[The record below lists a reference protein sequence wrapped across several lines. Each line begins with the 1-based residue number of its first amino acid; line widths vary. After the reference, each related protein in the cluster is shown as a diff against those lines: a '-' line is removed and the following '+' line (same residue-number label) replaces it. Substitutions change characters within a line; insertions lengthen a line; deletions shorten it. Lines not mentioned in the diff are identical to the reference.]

1 MDKFKNRLYFSKNI
15 IILVSAVVIIV
26 VLIIAILYSTDF
38 LKNYHMT
45 KMWLD
50 FLKDIVSWPA
60 VMLIISII
68 FRNSFGK
75 LISRIANV
83 KIGDKEV
90 SFLEDIEKVESRIQ
104 KVELSRD
111 GSNVDVETDAQDNKM
126 ERLIGLNPSAA
137 IIVSW
142 IEFESRL
149 QDVYNSLFQIES
161 NDKEK
166 NSRNTSFRRA
176 GLIMR
181 DLYLSGK
188 IDTDIYVSAK
198 EMSDLRNK
206 IVHAQSDNI
215 TEEVAESYVTTIN
228 KLKKYFDDL
237 KEKQHD
243 RTILSP

>member
-1 MDKFKNRLYFSKNI
+1 MNKSKNRLYFSKSI
-15 IILVSAVVIIV
+15 IILVLAVAISVL
-26 VLIIAILYSTDF
+26 LIIAVLYSTDF

-50 FLKDIVSWPA
+50 FLKDIVSWPV

-90 SFLEDIEKVESRIQ
+90 NFLEDIEKVESRIQ

-111 GSNVDVETDAQDNKM
+111 DSNVEVETDTRDNKM

-161 NDKEK
+161 TDKEK
-166 NSRNTSFRRA
+166 SSRNTYFRSA
-176 GLIMR
+176 GMILR
-181 DLYLSGK
+181 DLYLSNK
-188 IDTDIYVSAK
+188 IDKDIYASAQ
-198 EMSDLRNK
+198 EMRDLRNK
-206 IVHAQSDNI
+206 IIHAQSDNI
-215 TEEVAESYVTTIN
+215 TEEVAESFVTTIN

-237 KEKQHD
+237 KEK
-243 RTILSP
+243 S

>member
-1 MDKFKNRLYFSKNI
+1 MNKSKNRLYFSKSI
-15 IILVSAVVIIV
+15 IILVSKVVISV
-26 VLIIAILYSTDF
+26 LLIIAVLYSTDF

-50 FLKDIVSWPA
+50 FLKDIVSWPV

-111 GSNVDVETDAQDNKM
+111 DSNVEVETDTRDNKM

-161 NDKEK
+161 TDKEK
-166 NSRNTSFRRA
+166 NSRNTYFRSA
-176 GLIMR
+176 GMILR
-181 DLYLSGK
+181 DLYLSEK
-188 IDTDIYVSAK
+188 IDKNIYESAQ
-198 EMSDLRNK
+198 EMRDLRNK
-206 IVHAQSDNI
+206 IIHAQSDNI
-215 TEEVAESYVTTIN
+215 TEEVAESFVTTIN

-243 RTILSP
+243 RTLLSP

>member
-1 MDKFKNRLYFSKNI
+1 MNKSKNRLYFSKSI
-15 IILVSAVVIIV
+15 IILVSKVVISV
-26 VLIIAILYSTDF
+26 LLIIAILYSTDF

-50 FLKDIVSWPA
+50 FLKDIVSWPV

-111 GSNVDVETDAQDNKM
+111 DSNVEVETDTRDNKM

-161 NDKEK
+161 TDKEK
-166 NSRNTSFRRA
+166 SSRNTYFRSV
-176 GLIMR
+176 GMILR
-181 DLYLSGK
+181 DLYLSEK
-188 IDTDIYVSAK
+188 IDKDIYASAQ
-198 EMSDLRNK
+198 EMRDLRNK
-206 IVHAQSDNI
+206 IIHAQSDNI
-215 TEEVAESYVTTIN
+215 TEEVAESFVTTIN

-237 KEKQHD
+237 KEK
-243 RTILSP
+243 P